1 MEPHADM
8 SDQWKAERRRAS
20 PSAPKGWPG
29 WKPKTAPS
37 TPQEAPGNRLSPS
50 PDSDEDQVLNLSLR
64 PKQFEE
70 FVGQQQVV
78 ENLRVA
84 MQAAKRRG
92 DPLEHLLL
100 AGPPGL
106 GKTSIAH
113 IIAHEMRAKI
123 TATSGPAIG
132 RAGDLIGILT
142 NLEQGDILFIDET
155 HRLSKV
161 VEEFLYPAMENFEI
175 DFVIDKGPYAK
186 TIKFHLKCFTL
197 IGATTRSGL
206 LSNPLRSRFGMVYHL
221 DFYKPDELV
230 AVLQRSAKILGIT
243 LDPEAARTIA
253 ERSRGTPRVAN
264 RLLRRVRDYA
274 QVKTSGAISKPVA
287 EAALAAQ
294 GVDGLGLDDLDRK
307 VLRTLIEFYGGGPV
321 GVEALAAALNE
332 ERDTI
337 VDVVEP
343 YLLSAGFLKRTARGR
358 KATRLAYQHVANVK
372 PQDVE
377 LFAASK

>member
-1 MEPHADM
+1 MA
-8 SDQWKAERRRAS
+8 K
-20 PSAPKGWPG
+20 SARM
-29 WKPKTAPS
+29 KPEELSSLVAAQRPLPAPQ
-37 TPQEAPGNRLSPS
+37 PPVPAGEN
-50 PDSDEDQVLNLSLR
+50 DDDQVLNLSLR
-64 PKQFEE
+64 PKRFTE
-70 FVGQQQVV
+70 FVGQGQVV

-84 MQAAKRRG
+84 IQAASRREEA
-92 DPLEHLLL
+92 LEHLLL
-100 AGPPGL
+100 GGPPGL

-113 IIAHEMRAKI
+113 IVAHELGAKI
-123 TATSGPAIG
+123 TATSGPAIE

-142 NLEQGDILFIDET
+142 NLEQGDILFIDEI

-186 TIKFHLKCFTL
+186 TIKFHLKRFTL
-197 IGATTRSGL
+197 IGATTRAGM

-221 DFYKPDELV
+221 EFYAPQELV
-230 AVLQRSAKILGIT
+230 EVIRRSASILGIA
-243 LDPEAARTIA
+243 LEAGAATTIS

-274 QVKTSGAISKPVA
+274 QVKSQGKITREVA

-294 GVDGLGLDDLDRK
+294 GVDGFGLDAIDRK
-307 VLRTLIEFYGGGPV
+307 VLRAIVESFGGGPV
-321 GVEALAAALNE
+321 GIEALAAALNE

-337 VDVVEP
+337 VDIVEP

-358 KATRLAYQHVANVK
+358 KATRLAYQHFAALK
-372 PQDVE
+372 DQKLE
-377 LFAASK
+377 LFAAAS